1 MAQFRVQWTIDIE
14 AGTAQHAAKQALAI
28 QRDPDSTATVFDVQ
42 LSQPCPSC
50 KAIIIHKP
58 TCRSADRKRDPHVM
72 AWRSIDVARPKR
84 HR

>member
-1 MAQFRVQWTIDIE
+1 MAQFRVQWAIDIE

-42 LSQPCPSC
+42 LAQPCPSC
-50 KAIIIHKP
+50 KAIIIHNP

>member
-50 KAIIIHKP
+50 KATIIHKS
-58 TCRSADRKRDPHVM
+58 TCRSAERKRDPHVM
-72 AWRSIDVARPKR
+72 AWRSIDIARPKR

>member
-50 KAIIIHKP
+50 KAIIIHKS
-58 TCRSADRKRDPHVM
+58 TCRWSSRNGRNGIADGRAP
-72 AWRSIDVARPKR
+72 RPR
-84 HR
+84 RCR